1 MVAILERSGIDLINC
16 RNLPPLPDH
25 CRFAVERRGHLW
37 KGLIARSRGEVSQIL
52 RNGCSDG
59 KFREAAVNR
68 QSKKQS
74 ALVTR
79 VRHRDCAPAVDRLPF
94 PERLLPHGLDRELRL
109 TRLPE
114 TNTSPAL
121 SENSGLEPTP
131 FNFGGAAPRH
141 QSLQNG
147 VHEVI
152 HSVATSPAPAVCL
165 EERVDER
172 SGTEGFRVQASTR
185 RYTRSGKRGLFGTM
199 PHRESAAGHSVQSA
213 DGCPG
218 DSSTNF

>member
-1 MVAILERSGIDLINC
+1 VIAILERSGIDLVNC

-37 KGLIARSRGEVSQIL
+37 KGLIARSRSEVSQLL

-59 KFREAAVNR
+59 KFREAAVNPP
-68 QSKKQS
+68 
-74 ALVTR
+74 ATR
-79 VRHRDCAPAVDRLPF
+79 IRHRDCAPAVDRLPYSDC
-94 PERLLPHGLDRELRL
+94 ERLLPHGLDRELRL

-114 TNTSPAL
+114 TSTSPAL
-121 SENSGLEPTP
+121 SENTRSLSPP
-131 FNFGGAAPRH
+131 HSILAVPPRH

-147 VHEVI
+147 GARSH
-152 HSVATSPAPAVCL
+152 TQCRDKAPAVCL

-172 SGTEGFRVQASTR
+172 SGTEGFRVQARTR

-199 PHRESAAGHSVQSA
+199 P
-213 DGCPG
+213 
-218 DSSTNF
+218 SSRKRMASN